1 MMPSRRAASLVAV
14 FLIVL
19 PGRDLRAEDSPAV
32 VAEREL
38 LDELRAAPKENE
50 AREKTLRALY
60 EQAGARPGDIV
71 LQDVPAR
78 DEPGPLLHNVIVTK
92 PGATESVII
101 VGGHLDKVPP
111 GDGVID
117 DWSGACLATNL
128 YQALRP
134 LRTRHTFVFI
144 GFAHEER
151 GLLGSRAYVASL
163 SPEARAKVAAM
174 VNLECLGV
182 ADPFLWTNGSTDRL
196 EALAHRVA
204 EEDGLPLHDHLIEG
218 VGADS
223 IPFDRA
229 GISTITFDGLPATR
243 FDLIHSE
250 HDTYANIRPEC
261 YVNAYRVVVAFLLGL
276 DREVVEQ
283 RQVGAELPR
292 R

>member
-1 MMPSRRAASLVAV
+1 MNRFRRVAAPALAILFVGLAARCPRAA
-14 FLIVL
+14 
-19 PGRDLRAEDSPAV
+19 DTPAA

-38 LDELRAAPKENE
+38 LEELRSAPRENE
-50 AREKTLRALY
+50 ARERQLRSLY
-60 EQAGARPGDIV
+60 EQAGARPEDIRLQAVPLGD
-71 LQDVPAR
+71 D
-78 DEPGPLLHNVIVTK
+78 PGPVLHNVIVTK
-92 PGATESVII
+92 PGATDAVIV

-128 YQALRP
+128 FQALRP

-151 GLLGSRAYVASL
+151 GLRGSRAYVASL
-163 SPEARAKVAAM
+163 SPEERAHIAAM
-174 VNLECLGV
+174 INLECLGV
-182 ADPFLWTNGSTDRL
+182 DDPFLWTNGSTDRL

-204 EEDGLPLHDHLIEG
+204 DEDKLPLRDHVIEG

-229 GISTITFDGLPATR
+229 GIPTLTFDGLPAER

-250 HDTYANIRPEC
+250 RDTYANILPEC
-261 YVNAYRVVVAFLLGL
+261 YINAYRLVVRFLLAL
-276 DREVVEQ
+276 DREVADRE
-283 RQVGAELPR
+283 
-292 R
+292 